1 MSSDKM
7 HLWSTR
13 LTDKKATWCVLAVS
27 WGRFLLADAKG
38 RFGGVIKATSRKM
51 PPGLLAQEEQSPP
64 PPPPLHLPRIPHAA
78 SAFGNHE
85 ELMAQIGSEAR
96 GSLEALEQSELF
108 TCRQAAEAPRV
119 IHKFDISWSHD
130 ALGSRSHIFEPAPP
144 PPITRNVSPQPN
156 SGGATPP
163 PQRRATVTPKSA
175 DSGKSG
181 GGSRGGTTGRRPL
194 TGGKKPASRPS
205 TARRGMSPQVS
216 AKTRE
221 EELPRTCNSAESL
234 LKTTM
239 TGEETRVAPVMKG
252 MEQRAHAEMAA
263 LERELLR
270 VMAYADGARTAR
282 ARLELNAAPTSIL
295 SEPAGRRGGGR
306 RHDEEQAA
314 RQRGG
319 RSGGGKLTKFGL
331 THIDAELEEVRNA
344 RRAGTQ
350 CTFFTSTKVQI
361 LTPEEAGSDGTRG
374 GRGGGQAAEGER
386 E

>member
-1 MSSDKM
+1 
-7 HLWSTR
+7 
-13 LTDKKATWCVLAVS
+13 
-27 WGRFLLADAKG
+27 
-38 RFGGVIKATSRKM
+38 
-51 PPGLLAQEEQSPP
+51 
-64 PPPPLHLPRIPHAA
+64 
-78 SAFGNHE
+78 
-85 ELMAQIGSEAR
+85 
-96 GSLEALEQSELF
+96 
-108 TCRQAAEAPRV
+108 
-119 IHKFDISWSHD
+119 
-130 ALGSRSHIFEPAPP
+130 
-144 PPITRNVSPQPN
+144 
-156 SGGATPP
+156 
-163 PQRRATVTPKSA
+163 
-175 DSGKSG
+175 
-181 GGSRGGTTGRRPL
+181 
-194 TGGKKPASRPS
+194 
-205 TARRGMSPQVS
+205 
-216 AKTRE
+216 
-221 EELPRTCNSAESL
+221 
-234 LKTTM
+234 M